1 MSARWMTA
9 TGVAVMTMMG
19 ASTVAAADLDYPDD
33 YSHGGKYWDGDRRY
47 GARSFGD
54 CVPRFV
60 IRRRL
65 RDEGWRH
72 IERVDARGSKLYFQ
86 AERPNGRV
94 FDIKV
99 DRCDGH
105 ILDTRRAHG
114 EVYGEYRGRKHR
126 RHYYD

>member
-1 MSARWMTA
+1 MSARWVVA

-19 ASTVAAADLDYPDD
+19 ASTVAAADLDYPGD
-33 YSHGGKYWDGDRRY
+33 YSDGGKYWDGDRRHV
-47 GARSFGD
+47 RSFAD

-60 IRRRL
+60 IRRNL

-86 AERPNGRV
+86 AERPNGKV
-94 FDIKV
+94 FAIKV

-105 ILDTRRAHG
+105 ILDTRRARG
-114 EVYGEYRGRKHR
+114 DVYGEYRGHKHR
-126 RHYYD
+126 RYRYD